1 MTFQSTS
8 RRHGLA
14 ITFCLILKRV
24 SDMWLTCRDQNHQVS
39 IHNCNRGKQKQGV
52 LYRTMSNA
60 LFRKEIYT
68 HAVPSFVILS
78 NEIVKN
84 KTLTI
89 AKVVKIGVIMEPHY
103 SASLPPP
110 PQLFT
115 LWTLPFYTMA
125 FPSLYFFS
133 PNFFCILRSERSFG
147 VQLNRNLINS
157 MSNLTPI

>member
-110 PQLFT
+110 RNFSHSEPFLFIQW
-115 LWTLPFYTMA
+115 LFLLFI
-125 FPSLYFFS
+125 FS
-133 PNFFCILRSERSFG
+133 PPTFSVF
-147 VQLNRNLINS
+147 
-157 MSNLTPI
+157 